1 MARASDPIGRFGRF
15 LAQSEHSPVTIKNDR
30 SNLDAFASSFE
41 DANGEPMEPAKMT
54 PTDLRQ
60 FKRTRAT
67 PL

>member
-1 MARASDPIGRFGRF
+1 MARASDPIDRFARF
-15 LAQSEHSPVTIKNDR
+15 LAQSEHSPATIKNYR
-30 SNLDAFASSFE
+30 SNLAASFE
-41 DANGEPMEPAKMT
+41 DANGGPIEPAKMT